1 MNRGYRFAGAIVI
14 ATIALTTS
22 TAQGGLLYKPVV
34 TVLGDGV
41 NTGSGLGVPTSIYLY
56 NDTTQAKSPRLAPR
70 PSPMAARNPRLV
82 NSWIAR
88 SS

>member
-56 NDTTQAKSPRLAPR
+56 NDTTPGQVAPIG
-70 PSPMAARNPRLV
+70 SSTFANGGASPRLV
-82 NSWIAR
+82 NS
-88 SS
+88 SSTDF